1 MKRPDIKAVGKPVLQ
16 PMSQT
21 VGQRLKVA
29 KAYRF
34 ARLRN
39 GDKGPICEL
48 LRTVVNRISKS
59 NLYGHDCLLLLPLDN
74 PCLIIFFGLP

>member
-29 KAYRF
+29 IADRF

-39 GDKGPICEL
+39 ADKGPICEL
-48 LRTVVNRISKS
+48 LRTVVKKISKG
-59 NLYGHDCLLLLPLDN
+59 NLLGAWLPT
-74 PCLIIFFGLP
+74 PAAA